1 MKELKLSEIPKDLLN
16 EFLNNKK
23 KYESLFKENGILQTK

>member
-1 MKELKLSEIPKDLLN
+1 MKKLKLNEIPKDLLN

-23 KYESLFKENGILQTK
+23 KYESVFKEIEILKTK